1 MEYLY
6 EDDEGKEIIEKI
18 KNKYELTK
26 FQIKIENKVV
36 SFSYSVFFN
45 PILASLSRKPKNS

>member
-1 MEYLY
+1 MKYLY

-18 KNKYELTK
+18 KNKYEFTT

-45 PILASLSRKPKNS
+45 SILASLSRKPKNG

>member
-18 KNKYELTK
+18 KNKYEFTT
-26 FQIKIENKVV
+26 FQIEIENKVV

-45 PILASLSRKPKNS
+45 SILVSLSRKPQNS